1 MWLVATWLE
10 SRERLL
16 DSREACKQTILHSC
30 KGLCLL
36 LMDVSSQEALNSRSL
51 FEIVQ
56 SQLPVKDDLCGE
68 LDGNIY
74 RSLLV

>member
-1 MWLVATWLE
+1 MTVGRFVNKPFCTAV
-10 SRERLL
+10 
-16 DSREACKQTILHSC
+16 

-36 LMDVSSQEALNSRSL
+36 LMDVSSQEALNRSL